1 MHITIEEIRHIL
13 EKHKDF
19 LKQKYH
25 VEKIAIFGSRARKEE
40 KESSD
45 IDIIIEFSE
54 PIGWEVVELKEYL
67 ENLLNAKVDLITY
80 KAVLKKPTLWNS
92 IKDDLIYV

>member
-1 MHITIEEIRHIL
+1 MAIEKIRQVL
-13 EKHKDF
+13 EKNKDF

-25 VEKIAIFGSRARKEE
+25 VEKIAIFGSRARQEE

-45 IDIIIEFSE
+45 IDIIVEFSE
-54 PIGWEVVELKEYL
+54 PIGWEIVELKEYL
-67 ENLLNAKVDLITY
+67 ENLLGARVDLLTY

-92 IKDDLIYV
+92 IKEDLIYV

>member
-1 MHITIEEIRHIL
+1 MTIEKIRQIL
-13 EKHKDF
+13 EKNKDF

-45 IDIIIEFSE
+45 IDIIVEFSE
-54 PIGWEVVELKEYL
+54 PIGWEIVELKEYL
-67 ENLLNAKVDLITY
+67 ENLLGARIDLLTY

-92 IKDDLIYV
+92 IKEDLIYV